1 MSVPTCVGKDM
12 LLISAFLSNFYS
24 FFFTKK
30 NISINKLYFK
40 RFEPT
45 SPTLVGVG
53 VGVGADVC
61 RKGHAV
67 DKFFF
72 CCFYFFMFVEKKNL
86 Q

>member
-30 NISINKLYFK
+30 NISIKKLYFE

-67 DKFFF
+67 DKLFFVAF
-72 CCFYFFMFVEKKNL
+72 IFLFLLKKKKL